1 MKFQP
6 VRPKKVSAQIAEQI
20 RSSIL
25 GGEFSPGDRLPPE
38 RELAEMFG
46 VSRPT
51 LREAINVL
59 AAAGLVESYQGGGTI
74 VKSLV
79 ETADGPPLSSLI
91 RQDAERALDVIEVR
105 KEIEAST
112 GYYAARRALP
122 EDIRTLERIVEGLRS
137 NLDGYKPSENL
148 DASFHLAIAR
158 STHNFVWLHLM
169 ETLFDA
175 MREFQKN
182 VWRAVYLT
190 PEDHHT
196 LFEHHTRIFTA
207 IRDHDSD
214 GARQAML
221 DHLRF
226 AEQKSADYVA
236 LRTKEREQA

>member
-25 GGEFSPGDRLPPE
+25 GGEFTPGDRLPPE
-38 RELAEMFG
+38 RELAEMFA

-51 LREAINVL
+51 VREAINVL

-74 VKSLV
+74 VRSLV
-79 ETADGPPLSSLI
+79 ETPDGPPLSSLI

-112 GYYAARRALP
+112 AYYAAKRALP
-122 EDIRTLERIVEGLRS
+122 EDIRALERIVGGLRS

-158 STHNFVWLHLM
+158 ATHNFVWLHLM
-169 ETLFDA
+169 ETIFDA

-190 PEDHHT
+190 PEDHHI
-196 LFEHHTRIFTA
+196 LFDHHTRIFAA
-207 IRDHDSD
+207 IRDHDAD
-214 GARQAML
+214 GARQAMG

-226 AEQKSADYVA
+226 AEQKSADYVNSRPKA
-236 LRTKEREQA
+236 QGP